1 MQLIELNLAVKLAI
15 LFSGI
20 FLWVGMLTGVWKYLQ
35 IRNSAQSRAHYY
47 VDIAHRSSLLY
58 APAAL
63 ILAVMAYYSQFSET
77 INLICVILNLAFFSF
92 SIGAYILHGM
102 LKDTTNQ
109 FKKPHQLGKVQL
121 PGILMTLAMIGL
133 IVAELGGTGILLW
146 GAAHGLFLDYFF
158 LF

>member
-1 MQLIELNLAVKLAI
+1 MQPIELSLAVKLAI

-58 APAAL
+58 ASATL
-63 ILAVMAYYSQFSET
+63 ILAVLAYYSQFSET
-77 INLICVILNLAFFSF
+77 INLICVVLNLAFFSF
-92 SIGAYILHGM
+92 SIGAYILHGV

-133 IVAELGGTGILLW
+133 IVAELGGTGMLRW
-146 GAAHGLFLDYFF
+146 GAAQGLF
-158 LF
+158 

>member
-1 MQLIELNLAVKLAI
+1 MQPIELSLAVKLAI

-35 IRNSAQSRAHYY
+35 IRNSPQSRAHYY

-63 ILAVMAYYSQFSET
+63 ILAVLAYYSQFSET
-77 INLICVILNLAFFSF
+77 INLICVVLNLAFFSF

-146 GAAHGLFLDYFF
+146 GAVQGLF
-158 LF
+158 

>member
-1 MQLIELNLAVKLAI
+1 MQLIELSLAVKLAI

-20 FLWVGMLTGVWKYLQ
+20 FLWIGMLTGVWKYLQ

-63 ILAVMAYYSQFSET
+63 ILAVLAYYSQFSET

-92 SIGAYILHGM
+92 SIGAYILHGV

-121 PGILMTLAMIGL
+121 PGILMTFAMIGL

-146 GAAHGLFLDYFF
+146 GAAQGLF
-158 LF
+158 

>member
-1 MQLIELNLAVKLAI
+1 MQLIELSLAVKLAI

-63 ILAVMAYYSQFSET
+63 ILAVLAYYSQFSET

-92 SIGAYILHGM
+92 SIGAYILHGV

-121 PGILMTLAMIGL
+121 PGILMTFAMIGL

-146 GAAHGLFLDYFF
+146 GAAQGLF
-158 LF
+158 

>member
-1 MQLIELNLAVKLAI
+1 MQPIELSLAVKLAI

-47 VDIAHRSSLLY
+47 VDIAHRRSVLY
-58 APAAL
+58 APATL
-63 ILAVMAYYSQFSET
+63 ILAVLAYYSQFSET

-92 SIGAYILHGM
+92 SIGAYILHGV

-133 IVAELGGTGILLW
+133 ILAELGGTGVLFW
-146 GAAHGLFLDYFF
+146 GAAQGIF
-158 LF
+158 

>member
-1 MQLIELNLAVKLAI
+1 MQPIELSLAVKLAI

-58 APAAL
+58 ASATL
-63 ILAVMAYYSQFSET
+63 ILAVLAYYSQFSET
-77 INLICVILNLAFFSF
+77 INLICVVLNLAFFSF
-92 SIGAYILHGM
+92 SIGAYILHGV

-146 GAAHGLFLDYFF
+146 GAAQGLF
-158 LF
+158 

>member
-20 FLWVGMLTGVWKYLQ
+20 FLWIGMLTGVWKYLQ

-63 ILAVMAYYSQFSET
+63 ILAVLAYYSQFSET

-92 SIGAYILHGM
+92 SIGAYILHGV

-121 PGILMTLAMIGL
+121 PGILMTFAMIGL

-146 GAAHGLFLDYFF
+146 GAAQGLF
-158 LF
+158 

>member
-1 MQLIELNLAVKLAI
+1 MQPIELSLAVKLAI

-58 APAAL
+58 APATL
-63 ILAVMAYYSQFSET
+63 ILAVLAYYSQFSET
-77 INLICVILNLAFFSF
+77 INLICVVLNLAFFSF
-92 SIGAYILHGM
+92 SIGAYILHGI

-146 GAAHGLFLDYFF
+146 GATQGLF
-158 LF
+158 